1 MILIGVFLVSCS
13 SSSSS
18 VSSDAADVAAEWPAD
33 SNGGAPDVSADVHG
47 DCAPATALTCV
58 AADSNGGARDLSGD
72 IDGDCTPAAAF
83 ACVASCGNATPTP
96 LICDDGHWECERG
109 VDSRQCADAG
119 T

>member
-1 MILIGVFLVSCS
+1 MILVVAFLVGCS

-18 VSSDAADVAAEWPAD
+18 VSPDAADVAAERP
-33 SNGGAPDVSADVHG
+33 
-47 DCAPATALTCV
+47 
-58 AADSNGGARDLSGD
+58 ADSNGGARDVIVDAGGACTPATCGATDSNGNARDAGGD
-72 IDGDCTPAAAF
+72 IDGDCTPITAF
-83 ACVASCGNATPTP
+83 TCVASCASAAPAP